1 MIGFLEEQMLSW
13 GVNADATHAAALVLF
28 MALVVAVA
36 YLIYF
41 ILRSY
46 LLKVIHRVTEKTS
59 NKWDDALMQA
69 RVFHR
74 FLRIIPLT
82 FILLCLERGMPDSL
96 VLLKR
101 MVFALV
107 IFVGA
112 RAVEAFLNAVAD
124 IYRAQPGTNRKP
136 IRPLIQSLIIILYL
150 FASIYIISVLIN
162 KQPWHLFTLLGGLTA
177 VTMLV
182 FKDTILGFVA
192 GIQIGAYDMVR
203 EGDWIEMPKY
213 GADGDVIEV
222 TVNTVKVRNWD
233 KTISTIPTYSLI
245 ADSFKNWRGMS
256 ESGGRRIKRSIN
268 IDMNTVRFADEAMLE
283 RFRGME
289 LLRNY
294 VETKQAEID
303 SVNAQLGMDLSATT
317 LNGRRQTNLG
327 IFRAYL
333 LEYLRNHPQIHQG
346 MTFLVRHLQPTAQ
359 GLPIEIYVFS
369 SDQIWASY
377 EAIQADIFDHVIAAL
392 PEFGLRAFQ
401 QPSGADLAGLA
412 RASGAE

>member
-1 MIGFLEEQMLSW
+1 
-13 GVNADATHAAALVLF
+13 
-28 MALVVAVA
+28 
-36 YLIYF
+36 
-41 ILRSY
+41 
-46 LLKVIHRVTEKTS
+46 
-59 NKWDDALMQA
+59 
-69 RVFHR
+69 
-74 FLRIIPLT
+74 
-82 FILLCLERGMPDSL
+82 
-96 VLLKR
+96 
-101 MVFALV
+101 
-107 IFVGA
+107 
-112 RAVEAFLNAVAD
+112 
-124 IYRAQPGTNRKP
+124 
-136 IRPLIQSLIIILYL
+136 
-150 FASIYIISVLIN
+150 
-162 KQPWHLFTLLGGLTA
+162 
-177 VTMLV
+177 
-182 FKDTILGFVA
+182 
-192 GIQIGAYDMVR
+192 MVR